1 MARGKR
7 QASLSQRFPIGRTAA
22 KLFGVLLALVL
33 LYQVWLLGWVVWY
46 NFFPPRQ
53 TAVMSQEL
61 KRLRTDTPEAR
72 LRYQWVD
79 YDAISPHLKRA
90 VIAAEDARFL
100 EHSGVDWMAIEKA
113 FEHNRALASQMEK
126 ARQQGRR
133 PPQRVIRGGSTLTQ
147 QVAKNLFLSNSRS
160 YLRKGQELVIA
171 YMLEAVMDKRRILE
185 LYLNIAEMGQGVFGA
200 EAAARHYFGTSAHGL
215 SRYQAA
221 RLAALLPNPRYYD
234 QHRQSAYWGTRT
246 QTLLRRMPASAI
258 P

>member
-1 MARGKR
+1 MARAKR
-7 QASLSQRFPIGRTAA
+7 QRSAASRFPIGRIVL
-22 KLFGVLLALVL
+22 KLIGAVIALIL
-33 LYQVWLLGWVVWY
+33 LYQAWLFGWVVWY

-61 KRLRTDTPEAR
+61 KRLRADEPDIR

-79 YDAISPHLKRA
+79 YSAISPHLKRA

-100 EHSGVDWMAIEKA
+100 AHGGVDWEAIEKA
-113 FEHNRALASQMEK
+113 FEHNRTLAAQMEK
-126 ARQQGRR
+126 ARQQGTRA
-133 PPQRVIRGGSTLTQ
+133 PQRVMRGGSTLTQ

-171 YMLEAVMDKRRILE
+171 YMLEAVMSKQRILE
-185 LYLNIAEMGQGVFGA
+185 LYLNIAEMGEGVFGA
-200 EAAARHYFGTSAHGL
+200 EAAARHYFGASAKAL
-215 SRYQAA
+215 SPHQAA

-234 QHRQSAYWGTRT
+234 KHRQSAYWNTRT
-246 QTLLRRMPASAI
+246 QTLLRRMSASTI